1 MTEVTGST
9 GMRVVVVGATGN
21 VGTALLYRLQT
32 AAEVDSIV
40 GISRQGPDR
49 GGPPYEGVEWHQ
61 IDVSDESA
69 GPELEEVMRGADAV
83 IDLVWVIRPN
93 RDREHLRAV
102 NVRGNERV
110 FQAAVSAG
118 VPHLVY
124 ASSVGAYGPG
134 PKDRA
139 VSEAHPTTGTPTSHY
154 AAQKAEVE
162 DLLDQLERENP
173 DMLVT
178 RLRPGLIFQAGA
190 APEIKDYFLGDLV
203 PPGLVDGLRVPV
215 LPFPRGLRFQAVSA
229 FDVAEAYWQVVRQK
243 VGGAFNV
250 AAEPVLDAQTM
261 GQLLGAKRYLEL
273 PMTVFRA
280 AAALTYAA
288 RLQPTDPG
296 WLDMAANVPV
306 MDTSAIRHA
315 VGWTET
321 STSQEAVRELLD
333 HMADA
338 EGLGNAKH
346 RSTSPLE

>member
-1 MTEVTGST
+1 MTDLRITS

-21 VGTALLYRLQT
+21 VGTALLYRLHT

-40 GISRQGPDR
+40 GISRKGPER
-49 GGPPYEGVEWHQ
+49 SGPPYEGVEWHR

-69 GPELEEVMRGADAV
+69 GPLLEEVMRGADAV
-83 IDLVWVIRPN
+83 IDLVWAIRPN
-93 RDREHLRAV
+93 RDREHLRNV

-110 FQAAVSAG
+110 FQAAAAAG

-139 VSEAHPTTGTPTSHY
+139 VDESHPTTGTPTSHY

-162 DLLDQLERENP
+162 DLLDQVERENP
-173 DMLVT
+173 NMLVT

-203 PPGLVDGLRVPV
+203 PAKLLQGLRVPL
-215 LPFPRGLRFQAVSA
+215 LPFPAGLRFQALSSM
-229 FDVAEAYWQVVRQK
+229 DVAEAYWQVTRQK
-243 VGGAFNV
+243 AGGAFNV

-261 GQLLGAKRYLEL
+261 GQLLGARRYLEL
-273 PMTVFRA
+273 PMPVFRA

-306 MDTSAIRHA
+306 MDTTAIREA

-321 STSQEAVRELLD
+321 SSSQWAVRELLD
-333 HMADA
+333 HLADA
-338 EGLGNAKH
+338 EGLGNAEH
-346 RSTSPLE
+346 RSSSPLE

>member
-1 MTEVTGST
+1 
-9 GMRVVVVGATGN
+9 MRVVVLGATGN
-21 VGTALLYRLQT
+21 VATALLHRLQA
-32 AAEVDSIV
+32 AAEIGSLV
-40 GISRQGPDR
+40 GVSRRGPDR
-49 GGPPYEGVEWHQ
+49 GGPPYEGVEWHR
-61 IDVSDESA
+61 IDVSEESA
-69 GPELEEVMRGADAV
+69 GPELEAVMRGADAV

-93 RDREHLRAV
+93 RDRDHLREV

-110 FQAAVSAG
+110 FQAAAAAG

-139 VSEAHPTTGTPTSHY
+139 VDESHPTTGTPSSHY

-203 PPGLVDGLRVPV
+203 PAGLVNGLRVPV
-215 LPFPRGLRFQAVSA
+215 LPFPAGLRFQAVSA
-229 FDVAEAYWQVVRQK
+229 QDVAEAYWQVVRQSA
-243 VGGAFNV
+243 GGAFNV
-250 AAEPVLDAQTM
+250 AAEPVLDAQTV

-273 PMTVFRA
+273 PTTVFRA

-306 MDTSAIRHA
+306 MDTSAIREA

-321 STSQEAVRELLD
+321 STSQQAVRELLD
-333 HMADA
+333 HMNAA
-338 EGLGNAKH
+338 EGLGNAQH
-346 RSTSPLE
+346 RSSSPLE

>member
-1 MTEVTGST
+1 MTELTGST

-49 GGPPYEGVEWHQ
+49 GGPPYEGVEWHR
-61 IDVSDESA
+61 IDVSADNA
-69 GPELEEVMRGADAV
+69 GPDLEAAMRGADAV

-93 RDREHLRAV
+93 RDREHLHAV
-102 NVRGNERV
+102 NVRGNQRV
-110 FQAAVSAG
+110 FQAAVATG

-139 VSEAHPTTGTPTSHY
+139 VDESHPTTGTPSSHY

-162 DLLDQLERENP
+162 ELLDQVEREHP
-173 DMLVT
+173 EILVT

-203 PPGLVDGLRVPV
+203 PAGLVDGLRVPV

-250 AAEPVLDAQTM
+250 AADPVLDAQTV

-273 PMTVFRA
+273 PMPVFRT
-280 AAALTYAA
+280 AAALTYGA

-306 MDTSAIRHA
+306 MDTTALRQA

-346 RSTSPLE
+346 RSTSPVE